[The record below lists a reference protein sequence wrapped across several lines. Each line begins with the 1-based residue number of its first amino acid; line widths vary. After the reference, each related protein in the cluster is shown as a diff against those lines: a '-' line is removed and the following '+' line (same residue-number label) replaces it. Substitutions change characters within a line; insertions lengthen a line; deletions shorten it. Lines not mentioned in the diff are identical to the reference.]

1 MTNENLVG
9 FKNNPAYRL
18 VVYTVLT
25 TAATFAVKQV
35 VDAGLE
41 QKITVTAEEP
51 IVTYENSSDK
61 YDAGVQYQAV
71 LME

>member
-1 MTNENLVG
+1 MGNENLIG

-41 QKITVTAEEP
+41 DRITITAEEP
-51 IVTYENSSDK
+51 IVTYGDSG
-61 YDAGVQYQAV
+61 YDAGVQYQAAF
-71 LME
+71 LE